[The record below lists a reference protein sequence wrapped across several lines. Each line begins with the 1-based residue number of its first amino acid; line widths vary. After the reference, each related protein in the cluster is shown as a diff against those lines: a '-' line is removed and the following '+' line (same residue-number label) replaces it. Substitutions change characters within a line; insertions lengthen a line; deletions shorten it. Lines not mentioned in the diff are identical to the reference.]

1 MITPRPLE
9 YQLKETGAS
18 DKFDMHVDAHLLTSV
33 SSIYSFSHVQI
44 RYQIKPLSYTRDK
57 RCIDMQIGVLQ
68 GKLFNNQRKH

>member
-44 RYQIKPLSYTRDK
+44 R
-57 RCIDMQIGVLQ
+57 
-68 GKLFNNQRKH
+68 